1 MPKIS
6 FIIPVYNVA
15 PYLPKCLDS
24 VLAQTLSDIEVI
36 CIDDGSTDNSGEIL
50 QNYATAD
57 KRMKIIRQS
66 NQGIS
71 AARNIG
77 LKMVCADYV
86 MFVDSDDYIAFDM
99 AEKLYQSMIENNP
112 DVVICSAECVNL
124 LPPDASAEVIEWQS
138 WLQPWFD
145 EYVRPTGIYNVPKTI
160 KDEFISVVWNKLYKT
175 RIIKD
180 YKIEFPLGLIE
191 EDEYWLWAY
200 MLHCQKYAF
209 VNERLYFYV
218 QRSGSI
224 MTTRNGKAQVL
235 DILEIERRIYEL
247 AAKHADITDYQEIL
261 ADWYI
266 KTVNEILQYRR
277 PQDLSG
283 LLNKYADYMQ
293 NCNSSA
299 KLKKFYEKKL
309 RQNINSWEKRWLQA
323 NNI

>member
-24 VLAQTLSDIEVI
+24 VLAQTLTDIEVI
-36 CIDDGSTDNSGEIL
+36 CINDGSTDDSGKIL
-50 QNYATAD
+50 HDYAAKD
-57 KRMKIIRQS
+57 KRIKVINQS

-71 AARNIG
+71 AARNAG
-77 LKMVCADYV
+77 LKMVQSNYV

-99 AEKLYQSMIENNP
+99 AEKLYQTMIKENP
-112 DVVICSAECVNL
+112 DMVICSAECVNL
-124 LPPDASAEVIEWQS
+124 LSKDASPDVIEWQS
-138 WLQPWFD
+138 WLQPWLD
-145 EYVRPTGIYNVPKTI
+145 EYVKSTGVYEVPKTI

-175 RIIKD
+175 SIIKN

-200 MLHCQKYAF
+200 MLHCKKYAF
-209 VNERLYFYV
+209 VNERLYFYI

-224 MTTRNGKAQVL
+224 MTTRNGNEKVL

-247 AAKHADITDYQEIL
+247 AQKYTDINDYQEIL

-266 KTVNEILQYRR
+266 KTVGEILEYRK
-277 PQDLSG
+277 PKDMAALLSKFEG
-283 LLNKYADYMQ
+283 YMQ
-293 NCNSSA
+293 NYNSSA
-299 KLKKFYEKKL
+299 KLREFYKTIENKK
-309 RQNINSWEKRWLQA
+309 
-323 NNI
+323 